1 LDYLAEGTA
10 RELRLLA
17 KDEESGKAGC
27 PSVYLAEDGSLVVQG
42 LLLDSAT
49 EGNFCSTCYRAR
61 ARSASSRGSFAPH
74 SVKCEHRTSTHG

>member
-49 EGNFCSTCYRAR
+49 EGNLLNVLPGEGAVRIEPGIVRA
-61 ARSASSRGSFAPH
+61 ALSQ
-74 SVKCEHRTSTHG
+74 V